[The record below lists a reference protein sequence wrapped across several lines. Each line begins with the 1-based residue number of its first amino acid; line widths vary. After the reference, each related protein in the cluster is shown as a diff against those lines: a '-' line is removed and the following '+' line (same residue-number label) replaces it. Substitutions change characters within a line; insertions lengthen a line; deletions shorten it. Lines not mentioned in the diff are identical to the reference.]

1 MLDIFPADEQ
11 DTIRYGIADN
21 LRVIVCQRLMHDTKG
36 LLLPAV
42 EIMVN
47 TPTVRNLIQNNQ
59 LNTLPA
65 AVATGREDGM
75 LAFDQCIYD
84 LIQGGLLSE
93 DEGMRHASN
102 PESLRMNLKGIFL
115 DESRRILST

>member
-1 MLDIFPADEQ
+1 
-11 DTIRYGIADN
+11 
-21 LRVIVCQRLMHDTKG
+21 
-36 LLLPAV
+36 
-42 EIMVN
+42 
-47 TPTVRNLIQNNQ
+47 
-59 LNTLPA
+59 
-65 AVATGREDGM
+65 M